1 MNVNVTSVC
10 SDGTIFCQVPSRG
23 LAKLNDI
30 LEKTENF
37 FHSQVP
43 QLHHAQSFL
52 HILMYCYCK
61 LLEEVR
67 RLKWTD
73 WDYGFIQISRCRVQ
87 DIQ

>member
-30 LEKTENF
+30 LEKTENY

-43 QLHHAQSFL
+43 ASCRIFSSHP
-52 HILMYCYCK
+52 YV
-61 LLEEVR
+61 LLLQAFRRSEEVEMD
-67 RLKWTD
+67 RLGLWVYSD
-73 WDYGFIQISRCRVQ
+73 
-87 DIQ
+87 